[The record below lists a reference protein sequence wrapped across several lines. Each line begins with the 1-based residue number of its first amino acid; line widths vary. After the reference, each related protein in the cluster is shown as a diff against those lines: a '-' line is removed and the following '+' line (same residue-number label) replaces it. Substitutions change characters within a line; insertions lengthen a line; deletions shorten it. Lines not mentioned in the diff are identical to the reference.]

1 MKFIKLFENF
11 QNDYTLDDVFFD
23 VYEIN
28 YILDEQNISANYSFA
43 IYSDLNSNLVT
54 HQIGTT
60 DPENSEVL
68 INKIEQFNLKDLL
81 KKKFEIGDMITISFF
96 DNNVNRYLQ
105 VEDINDDNRDK
116 FNSYYNLLKDH
127 LEPFD
132 GLSIEMIPHKLYKAS
147 APMLTII
154 IKKIK

>member
-116 FNSYYNLLKDH
+116 FNSYCNLLKDH

-132 GLSIEMIPHKLYKAS
+132 GLSIEMRPHKLYKAS